1 MWLLGG
7 TPHMILMLPG
17 GLPAEVLFAGLEV
30 GVQDEAVPAA
40 TRLPLRR
47 HEAELLAASSPA
59 DRG

>member
-1 MWLLGG
+1 MRLLGG
-7 TPHMILMLPG
+7 TPHMILLVLG
-17 GLPAEVLFAGLEV
+17 GLPAEVLFAGLEA

-40 TRLPLRR
+40 ARLPLRR